1 MLQFV
6 DVKQETPVKR
16 STSNRKDDF
25 NEIYKEFITDKA
37 KEQSSRCSQCGV
49 PFCQIHCPLSN
60 NIPDWLKLTAEGRLK
75 EAYEISQSTNNM
87 PEVCG
92 RICPQDR
99 LCEGNCVI
107 EQSGHGTVTIG
118 SIEKYITDTAWEKG
132 WVKPFK
138 VKRELKQ
145 SVGIIGAGPAGMA
158 CAEEL
163 RKSGYQVTIYDRY
176 DRPGGLLI
184 YGIPNFKLE
193 KFVVERRT
201 KLLKETGIKFVQ
213 NFEVGKDKTLN
224 ELKES
229 GIEFVQNFEVGK
241 DASLEDL
248 RNKHDAIL
256 ISTGVY
262 KAREIELPGHDL
274 ENIFPAMDFLTAS
287 NKKGLG
293 DKVELF
299 DNGKLNAE
307 GKDVIVIGG
316 GDTAMDCV
324 RTAIR
329 QNAKSVKC
337 LYRRDKENMPGSAR
351 EVANAE
357 EEGVQFVWL
366 SSPKEFV
373 GKNKIEKLITN
384 KIKLGDPDETG
395 RRKPEI
401 QQGSEFS
408 LPADM
413 VIKAL
418 GFDPEDIPSLFGSKE
433 LKVSRWGTIKT
444 DFETMETNLPG
455 VFAAGD
461 IVRGASL
468 VVWAIKD
475 GRDAATSIKKYLQ
488 KKLSLREKVA

>member
-1 MLQFV
+1 MSDKMLKFV
-6 DVKQETPVKR
+6 KIGQQTPPKRDVD
-16 STSNRKDDF
+16 NRKEDF
-25 NEIYKEFITDKA
+25 NEIYKDFIDEKA
-37 KEQSSRCSQCGV
+37 SEQSSRCSQCGV
-49 PFCQIHCPLSN
+49 PFCQVHCPLSN

-75 EAYEISQSTNNM
+75 EAYELSQSTNNM

-118 SIEKYITDTAWEKG
+118 SVEKYITDNAWEQG
-132 WVKPFK
+132 WVNPIKIK
-138 VKRELKQ
+138 NEKNQ
-145 SVGIIGAGPAGMA
+145 SVGIIGAGPAGLA
-158 CAEEL
+158 AAEQL
-163 RKSGYQVTIYDRY
+163 RKLGYQITVYDRY
-176 DRPGGLLI
+176 DRAGGLLI

-201 KLLKETGIKFVQ
+201 KLLEEGGIKFIH
-213 NFEVGKDKTLN
+213 NFEVGKDTTLE
-224 ELKES
+224 ELRE
-229 GIEFVQNFEVGK
+229 
-241 DASLEDL
+241 
-248 RNKHDAIL
+248 KHDSLL
-256 ISTGVY
+256 IATGVY
-262 KAREIELPGHDL
+262 KAREIELPGNDL
-274 ENIFPAMDFLTAS
+274 GNIFPAMEFLTAS

-299 DNGKLNAE
+299 DDGTLNAE
-307 GKDVIVIGG
+307 GKDIVVIGG

-324 RTAIR
+324 RTSIR

-357 EEGVQFVWL
+357 EEGVEFVWL
-366 SSPKEFV
+366 SSPKEFI
-373 GKNKIEKLITN
+373 GKNKVEGLNVN
-384 KIKLGDPDETG
+384 KIKLGVPDDSG

-401 QQGSEFS
+401 QKNSEFNIK
-408 LPADM
+408 ADI

-418 GFDPEDIPSLFGSKE
+418 GFDPENLPKLFGCEDLQVTK
-433 LKVSRWGTIKT
+433 WGTLKT
-444 DFETMETNLPG
+444 DFDTMETNLPG

-461 IVRGASL
+461 IIRGASL

-475 GRDAATSIKKYLQ
+475 GRDAAVSIKFFLENKEAQ
-488 KKLSLREKVA
+488 KAKVA